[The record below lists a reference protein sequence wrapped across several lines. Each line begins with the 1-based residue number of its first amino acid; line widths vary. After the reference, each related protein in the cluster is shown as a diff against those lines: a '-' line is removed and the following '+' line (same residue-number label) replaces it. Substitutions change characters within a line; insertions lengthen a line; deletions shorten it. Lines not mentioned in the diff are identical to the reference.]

1 MEERELIAFTAM
13 SKQEYEELKK
23 AQEVKIAKKLREA
36 KNTEDG
42 KFNPDEWN
50 VPIIKKIVFNIDG
63 IFHLEGEC
71 EFHYGT
77 YNNKMHIR
85 VPGFEQIYL
94 RSPFSNEEEEKLDIM
109 DLVFSKIKKE
119 TESKN
124 FKLEYS
130 DNPSINFL
138 DEFKRYIYEENAE
151 ANLEEIETGE
161 NLRTTLFLRQ
171 LTEMANTDRNTIVI
185 NKVGYLIEAYAIN
198 VPEDRLYHSFSYA
211 DFNELEKVKSLY
223 SIDEIFEDGLLSE
236 PAFTTMVKN
245 FSKEKS
251 FSGMEK
257 YLKMKYKAKQY

>member
-1 MEERELIAFTAM
+1 MTLWILCF
-13 SKQEYEELKK
+13 LKLR
-23 AQEVKIAKKLREA
+23 KKL
-36 KNTEDG
+36 
-42 KFNPDEWN
+42 
-50 VPIIKKIVFNIDG
+50 
-63 IFHLEGEC
+63 
-71 EFHYGT
+71 
-77 YNNKMHIR
+77 
-85 VPGFEQIYL
+85 
-94 RSPFSNEEEEKLDIM
+94 
-109 DLVFSKIKKE
+109 
-119 TESKN
+119 
-124 FKLEYS
+124 KLEYS

-161 NLRTTLFLRQ
+161 DLRTTLFLKQ

-223 SIDEIFEDGLLSE
+223 NIDEIFEGGLLSE

-245 FSKEKS
+245 FSKEKR
-251 FSGMEK
+251 FLGMGK